1 MSFYRL
7 GKNRGRPAW
16 PVKMEMRVGLA
27 GAFCAGKCKENRPE
41 NGNLRRIVVI
51 IQAILHQ
58 GANGAVFVPVKIVV
72 MVLRDSQEAR
82 DQGQYDYG
90 LEKLHRRVT
99 RLTFLRCG

>member
-1 MSFYRL
+1 
-7 GKNRGRPAW
+7 
-16 PVKMEMRVGLA
+16 MEMRVGLA
-27 GAFCAGKCKENRPE
+27 GASCAGKCKENRPE

-90 LEKLHRRVT
+90 LE
-99 RLTFLRCG
+99 